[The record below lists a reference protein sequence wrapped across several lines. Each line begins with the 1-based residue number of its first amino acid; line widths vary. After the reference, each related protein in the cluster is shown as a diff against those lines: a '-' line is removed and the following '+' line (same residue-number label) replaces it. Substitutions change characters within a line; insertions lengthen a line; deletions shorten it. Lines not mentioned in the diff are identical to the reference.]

1 MDTGKQTLFAGLCL
15 LATVVGTVT
24 AAHAD
29 ARTCRRL
36 EAKLAS
42 LQTSGDPGIRDRYE
56 RAVAEQRDEL
66 MAARKRARTLDCG
79 FVMGFGSAE
88 CQALNMRIE
97 QMEANLADLQR
108 KRDLLAR
115 RAGGGYDRERAMVE
129 GQMAAAGCTGDRYA
143 DRLRELGRGPTAI
156 DENEGN
162 LFDRLGN
169 SSIEYAARGDDNVI
183 SIPSQQDDYSIKAY
197 RTMCVRT
204 CDGYYFPMS
213 PMSSRDD
220 FGRDQQNCESI
231 CPGTEMRVY
240 YQPSGRSDVGTMM
253 SAATEE
259 PYPDLSTAYLY
270 RRADVERPPAC
281 GCGRIAT
288 AQNYSIIA
296 GAGSAAAEEAPAS
309 PVIPHP
315 WSRPDVAA
323 DPETLSNAEG
333 GLDIRQMRELTKPK
347 AAKLPPPGERRI
359 RVVGPTFLPDPTK
372 AEAPPVQ
379 DPTKVR

>member
-1 MDTGKQTLFAGLCL
+1 MGTGRKTLLAGMCL

-36 EAKLAS
+36 EARLAS
-42 LQTSGDPGIRDRYE
+42 LQASGDPGIGDRYA
-56 RAVAEQRDEL
+56 RAVTEQRNEL
-66 MAARKRARTLDCG
+66 MAARKRARTLDGG
-79 FVMGFGSAE
+79 FVIGFGSE
-88 CQALNMRIE
+88 QCQALNLRVE
-97 QMEANLADLQR
+97 QMEANLSDLQR
-108 KRDLLAR
+108 KSDLLAR
-115 RAGGGYDRERAMVE
+115 RAGGGYDRERAMIE

-143 DRLRELGRGPTAI
+143 DRRRELGRDPIAGG
-156 DENEGN
+156 ENEGN

-169 SSIEYAARGDDNVI
+169 SSIEYAVRGDDNVI
-183 SIPSQQDDYSIKAY
+183 TVPSQQDDYSIKAY

-220 FGRDQQNCESI
+220 FVRDQQNCESI
-231 CPGTEMRVY
+231 CPGTEMRIY

-296 GAGSAAAEEAPAS
+296 GAGSAAVDEAPAS
-309 PVIPHP
+309 PAIPHP
-315 WSRPDVAA
+315 WSRPYAAA

-333 GLDIRQMRELTKPK
+333 GLDIQQMRELVKPK

-359 RVVGPTFLPDPTK
+359 RVVGPAFLPAPTK

-379 DPTKVR
+379 DQTKVR